1 MAELLQRF
9 SGNPFSTPVGQKIEQ
24 ATDPMLNSENWA
36 LNMEICDLINE
47 TDDGARDAVRAIKKR
62 LQQSANKNFAV
73 FMFTLT
79 VLETCVKNCG
89 RRFHMLVTNKDFV
102 QEMVKL
108 IGPKNDPPPEVQE
121 KVLSLIQSWAEA
133 FHGQTDLQGVSAVY
147 NELRSKGVEFP
158 KSTVEPK
165 VPIHTPQRSISAPPP
180 QRQTAMPASAVT
192 APPPS
197 TGASEIYPIHL
208 SPEQLN
214 KLKNELEV
222 VQGNMKVLSEMLTEM
237 KPGEEHRDDWEL
249 LLELYGTCQSMQK
262 RIVELIEKVANEE
275 VTNELLRIN
284 DELNNLFMRF
294 ERYQKK
300 RASVAGSSAAHLQD
314 ITMIASTSTSNVPP
328 VAGTSSSM
336 NLRGTAVP
344 AGAPIPS
351 LIDFT
356 DDEPDALV
364 GEVKSL
370 QIASQPATQTAA
382 HGGDHEFDMFA
393 QLRSNPGSSTAV
405 PSTSAASDLL
415 SLDPV
420 ATVAPTQKNGPN
432 EDVKEVN
439 EIEQWLG
446 EREQSNT
453 PSMQFEQFLARRAD
467 ALDQQPAKKSTSYN
481 NHDSSLI

>member
-1 MAELLQRF
+1 M
-9 SGNPFSTPVGQKIEQ
+9 
-24 ATDPMLNSENWA
+24 
-36 LNMEICDLINE
+36 
-47 TDDGARDAVRAIKKR
+47 
-62 LQQSANKNFAV
+62 
-73 FMFTLT
+73 
-79 VLETCVKNCG
+79 
-89 RRFHMLVTNKDFV
+89 
-102 QEMVKL
+102 
-108 IGPKNDPPPEVQE
+108 
-121 KVLSLIQSWAEA
+121 
-133 FHGQTDLQGVSAVY
+133 Y

-165 VPIHTPQRSISAPPP
+165 VPIHTPQRSISAHSSQGRSQVDGIAIPGAASATAVGPQARSMSPP

-192 APPPS
+192 AAASTSSSRGGQAPPPS

-420 ATVAPTQKNGPN
+420 ATVAPTQVTICWFSLNSFV
-432 EDVKEVN
+432 VKH
-439 EIEQWLG
+439 LYM
-446 EREQSNT
+446 SHC
-453 PSMQFEQFLARRAD
+453 RRM
-467 ALDQQPAKKSTSYN
+467 DQTRT
-481 NHDSSLI
+481 